1 MFEYQLDPPVVKE
14 FIPLCPVCGAECD
27 TLYEDKFRDI
37 AGCDRCIHLL
47 DAYEVL
53 YEDEFC

>member
-1 MFEYQLDPPVVKE
+1 MVKE
-14 FIPLCPVCGAECD
+14 FVPHCPVCGAECD
-27 TLYEDKFRDI
+27 TLYEDMFRDI

-53 YEDEFC
+53 CEDEF